1 MARVYSDKSNPRL
14 EKTVNISIKSPIN
27 IIAAI
32 DFADSSLSVSID
44 SRVDLNNKFV
54 INFKNQTLNNYFN
67 YIENITGYSLK
78 LESSIV
84 YVKSIDSKTWG
95 LQSLS
100 MNTQQI
106 QTSSRSDIST
116 NSNTAI
122 IVDGANKNWEDVV
135 NHVRT
140 IMNSGTVNSSSSS
153 SVSILKAPVVV
164 VTDNQQ
170 LGTISVIGL
179 PNKIKQVD
187 EWINQLIDSSN
198 RQIHLQV
205 QVQVLDVTVD
215 ESVGQG
221 INWNL
226 ISKQFSQFQ
235 IGNNASQVIDG
246 AGIIW
251 IGTPAGA
258 VIDLG
263 KKITLDVML
272 NLLRK

>member
-205 QVQVLDVTVD
+205 QVLDVTVD